1 MVSCVLEKVG
11 GKCGAKAR
19 CLVVA
24 VVAVIAVLSISAQAA
39 KPAAYIETVKTVND
53 AEISFRMVPIPAGT
67 FTMGSPASEPN
78 RADDEGPQHEVRVD
92 PFYLCSTEAT
102 IELFMAYYTETVSA
116 KRDFI
121 ETQEAKKDAE
131 TAEGVDAISGPTPVY
146 GDLSMGYGS
155 KHPAIG
161 MTWHNANNFCLW
173 LSKKTG
179 KKYRLPTEAE
189 WEYAARAGTSNAF
202 GLPGDPKEQE
212 SFAVAVHG
220 DRGTLVGVVTTEHVM
235 NDYAWYDATADSET
249 NEVGKKKPNAR
260 GLYDM
265 TGNVREWV
273 SDFYSPTAYAE
284 AAKNS
289 PAVNPKGPK
298 TGELHVARGGDYSC
312 TVMDLRCAARHFEQ
326 KWWRMGDPQIPKS
339 IWWLP
344 EMDIIG
350 FRVACSIED
359 EKE

>member
-1 MVSCVLEKVG
+1 MVSVVFKKVG
-11 GKCGAKAR
+11 VGHRIGANR
-19 CLVVA
+19 LMVA
-24 VVAVIAVLSISAQAA
+24 AIAIVAILTASSWAA
-39 KPAAYIETVKTVND
+39 KPAAYIETVKTANGT
-53 AEISFRMVPIPAGT
+53 EISFRMVPIAGGI
-67 FTMGSPASEPN
+67 FMMGSPDGEPN
-78 RADDEGPQHEVRVD
+78 RAEDEGPAHQVRVD
-92 PFYLCSTEAT
+92 PFYVCWTETT
-102 IELFMAYYTETVSA
+102 IELFTAYYQETVSA

-131 TAEGVDAISGPTPVY
+131 QKADVDAISGPTPVY
-146 GDLSMGYGS
+146 GDLSMGYGP

-189 WEYAARAGTSNAF
+189 WEYACRAGKADVF
-202 GLPGDPKEQE
+202 GATDDPAKM
-212 SFAVAVHG
+212 
-220 DRGTLVGVVTTEHVM
+220 R
-235 NDYAWYDATADSET
+235 DYAWYEATADSET
-249 NEVGKKKPNAR
+249 SEVAKKKPNAF

-265 TGNVREWV
+265 AGNVREWV

-284 AAKNS
+284 AAKKN
-289 PAVNPKGPK
+289 PAVNPKGPE
-298 TGELHVARGGDYSC
+298 TGKLHVARGGDYSSS
-312 TVMDLRCAARHFEQ
+312 VAELRCAARHFEQ

-350 FRVACSIED
+350 FRVARSIET
-359 EKE
+359 EK

>member
-1 MVSCVLEKVG
+1 MV
-11 GKCGAKAR
+11 AAIAI
-19 CLVVA
+19 VA
-24 VVAVIAVLSISAQAA
+24 ILTASSWAA
-39 KPAAYIETVKTVND
+39 KPAAYIETVKTANGT
-53 AEISFRMVPIPAGT
+53 EISFRMVPIAGGI
-67 FTMGSPASEPN
+67 FMMGSPDGEPN
-78 RADDEGPQHEVRVD
+78 RAEDEGPAHQVRVD
-92 PFYLCSTEAT
+92 PFYVCWTETT
-102 IELFMAYYTETVSA
+102 IELFTAYYQETVSA

-131 TAEGVDAISGPTPVY
+131 QKADVDAISGPTPVY
-146 GDLSMGYGS
+146 GDLSMGDGP

-189 WEYAARAGTSNAF
+189 WEYACRAGKADVF
-202 GLPGDPKEQE
+202 GATDDPAKM
-212 SFAVAVHG
+212 
-220 DRGTLVGVVTTEHVM
+220 R
-235 NDYAWYDATADSET
+235 DYAWYEATADSET
-249 NEVGKKKPNAR
+249 SEVAKKKPNAF

-265 TGNVREWV
+265 AGNVREWV

-284 AAKNS
+284 AAKKN
-289 PAVNPKGPK
+289 PAVNPKGPE
-298 TGELHVARGGDYSC
+298 TGKLHVARGGDYSSS
-312 TVMDLRCAARHFEQ
+312 VGELRCAARHFEQ

-350 FRVACSIED
+350 FRVARSIET
-359 EKE
+359 EK

>member
-1 MVSCVLEKVG
+1 MMLCVLEKAG
-11 GKCGAKAR
+11 GKCRAKTVS
-19 CLVVA
+19 LMLMA
-24 VVAVIAVLSISAQAA
+24 VVVIALLGVPAQAA
-39 KPAAYIETVKTVND
+39 KPAAYTETVKTAND
-53 AEISFRMVPIPAGT
+53 AELSFKMVPIPGGT
-67 FTMGSPASEPN
+67 FTMGSPQSEAD
-78 RADDEGPQHEVRVD
+78 RADDEGPQHQVRVD

-102 IELFMAYYTETVSA
+102 LDFFMAYYQETVSA
-116 KRDFI
+116 KKDFM

-131 TAEGVDAISGPTPVY
+131 TTGDADAISGPTPVY
-146 GDLSMGYGS
+146 GDLSMGYGPQN
-155 KHPAIG
+155 PAIG

-189 WEYAARAGTSNAF
+189 WEYACRAGTKNLF
-202 GLPGDPKEQE
+202 GSTNDAEK
-212 SFAVAVHG
+212 
-220 DRGTLVGVVTTEHVM
+220 M
-235 NDYAWYDATADSET
+235 KDYAWYDATADSET
-249 NEVGKKKPNAR
+249 NEVGKKKPNAF

-265 TGNVREWV
+265 SGNVREWV

-284 AAKNS
+284 AAKKS

-298 TGELHVARGGDYSC
+298 TGELHVARGGDYSSE
-312 TVMDLRCAARHFEQ
+312 VGELRCAARHFEQ

-350 FRVACSIED
+350 FRVARSIEND
-359 EKE
+359 EK

>member
-1 MVSCVLEKVG
+1 MLSCVVPGAG
-11 GKCGAKAR
+11 GKCGTKVKV
-19 CLVVA
+19 LVVVA
-24 VVAVIAVLSISAQAA
+24 VAAVTLLGVSAQAA
-39 KPAAYIETVKTVND
+39 KPRAYIETVKTAND
-53 AEISFRMVPIPAGT
+53 AEMSFRMVPIPGGT
-67 FTMGSPASEPN
+67 FMMGSAENEPN
-78 RADDEGPQHEVRVD
+78 HAADEGPQHEVRVD
-92 PFYLCSTEAT
+92 PFYMCWTEMT

-116 KRDFI
+116 KRDFM

-131 TAEGVDAISGPTPVY
+131 KAEDIDAISGPTPVY
-146 GDLSMGYGS
+146 GDLSMGYS
-155 KHPAIG
+155 PKHPAIG

-189 WEYAARAGTSNAF
+189 WEYACRAGKKDIF
-202 GLPGDPKEQE
+202 GSTNDPEK
-212 SFAVAVHG
+212 
-220 DRGTLVGVVTTEHVM
+220 M
-235 NDYAWYDATADSET
+235 KDYAWYEATADSET
-249 NEVGKKKPNAR
+249 NEVGKKKRNPF

-265 TGNVREWV
+265 AGNVREWV

-284 AAKNS
+284 AAKKS

-298 TGELHVARGGDYSC
+298 TGKLHVARGGDYSSP
-312 TVMDLRCAARHFEQ
+312 VMDLRCAARHFEQ

-350 FRVACSIED
+350 FRVVRSIED
-359 EKE
+359 DEK

>member
-1 MVSCVLEKVG
+1 MISRFLEEVG
-11 GKCGAKAR
+11 AR
-19 CLVVA
+19 SEIKSSYQTIA
-24 VVAVIAVLSISAQAA
+24 VVAIIALLNVSSRAA
-39 KPAAYIETVKTVND
+39 KPAAYIETVKTANGT
-53 AEISFRMVPIPAGT
+53 EISFRMVPIAGGT
-67 FTMGSPASEPN
+67 FTMGSPDSEPD
-78 RADDEGPQHEVRVD
+78 RADDEGPQHQVQVD
-92 PFYLCSTEAT
+92 PFYMCRTETT
-102 IELFMAYYTETVSA
+102 IDLFTAYYQETVSA

-131 TAEGVDAISGPTPVY
+131 QKADVDAISGPTPVY
-146 GDLSMGYGS
+146 GDLSMGYGP

-189 WEYAARAGTSNAF
+189 WEYAYRAGKTDIF
-202 GLPGDPKEQE
+202 GTTDDPANMSE
-212 SFAVAVHG
+212 
-220 DRGTLVGVVTTEHVM
+220 
-235 NDYAWYDATADSET
+235 YAWYEATADSET
-249 NEVGKKKPNAR
+249 SEVATKKPNAF

-265 TGNVREWV
+265 AGNVREWV

-284 AAKNS
+284 AARKN
-289 PAVNPKGPK
+289 PAVNPKGPQ
-298 TGELHVARGGDYSC
+298 TGKLHVARGGDYSSS
-312 TVMDLRCAARHFEQ
+312 VGELRCAARHFEQ

-350 FRVACSIED
+350 FRVVRSIET
-359 EKE
+359 EK